1 MSEAGVR
8 DPMTG
13 AALVVGSRTRVSSL
27 TRIDE
32 IDGIRGWA
40 ALAVVIFHLW
50 LETFGTVHT
59 EFIQPSYWFFADG
72 PLAVYIFF
80 ILSGDALSTPFFST
94 QRKAVLDKMVI
105 KRYFRLVAPIFVVT
119 LVTVIAIWL
128 GLTSNVAAAK
138 IVHRED
144 WLGRFVPAEF
154 SALDA
159 LMYPFFTVFG
169 FGWNT
174 KGFNAFLWTMPIE
187 LCGSVFVFLYL
198 YVHEKLKYPKVVLTA
213 LIAISIV
220 SINWYALFFIGVFLS
235 YLRSTGTLDKFRLTL
250 WARIIG
256 PQIVLSAYAIEY
268 YLRSHMPLDT
278 ASNTQEAVRLYVQHN
293 DKFILATLFV
303 TGSYLSIDICGFF
316 RNGLSR
322 FLGTLS
328 FPIYLVQLLILCTF
342 SSYLV
347 TRFASRIDSAAV
359 CLSIAFAGVVATVVC
374 GYLLSIAERRM
385 MRLLDIALSK
395 LVTN

>member
-1 MSEAGVR
+1 MSE
-8 DPMTG
+8 G
-13 AALVVGSRTRVSSL
+13 AVQDRVSGVVLTSGERIPRVG

-50 LETFGTVHT
+50 LETFGKLHT
-59 EFIQPSYWFFADG
+59 EFIQPSYWFFTDG
-72 PLAVYIFF
+72 PMAVYIFF
-80 ILSGDALSTPFFST
+80 ILSGDALSTPFFFT
-94 QRKAVLDKMVI
+94 KRKAVLDKMVV
-105 KRYFRLVAPIFVVT
+105 KRYFRLAIPIFIVT
-119 LVTVIAIWL
+119 LATVIAIWL
-128 GLTSNVAAAK
+128 GLTSNVAAAR

-154 SALDA
+154 NALDA

-169 FGWNT
+169 FGGNT

-187 LCGSVFVFLYL
+187 LCGSLFVFLYL
-198 YVHEKLKYPKVVLTA
+198 YVHEQLKYPKVVLA
-213 LIAISIV
+213 SLIGISIL

-235 YLRSTGTLDKFRLTL
+235 YLRSTGTLDKLRPTL
-250 WARIIG
+250 CGRIVG
-256 PQIVLSAYAIEY
+256 PLLVLSAYALEY
-268 YLRSHMPLDT
+268 YLRSRMPLET
-278 ASNTQEAVRLYVQHN
+278 ASNAHEAVRLYVQHN

-303 TGSYLSIDICGFF
+303 TGSYVSVNISGFF
-316 RNGLSR
+316 RNRLSR

-342 SSYLV
+342 SSYLI

-359 CLSIAFAGVVATVVC
+359 CLSIAFAGVVATLIC
-374 GYLLSIAERRM
+374 GYLLSVAERRM